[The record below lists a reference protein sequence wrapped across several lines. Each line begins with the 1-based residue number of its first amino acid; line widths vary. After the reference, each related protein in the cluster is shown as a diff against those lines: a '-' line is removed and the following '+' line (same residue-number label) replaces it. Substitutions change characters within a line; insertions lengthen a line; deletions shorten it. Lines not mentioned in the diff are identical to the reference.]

1 MKLLSV
7 NVSMPKEIVVGD
19 KVVVTGIF
27 KTPIS
32 GRVQVGT
39 LGLQGDGQADLENH
53 GGIYKAVYTYPAE
66 HYAYW
71 AHELGRNDFSFG
83 QFGEN
88 LTVEGWIEDQVHIG
102 DVFRIGSVLLEVTQP
117 RVPCYKLAAKMNLPT
132 FPKLFAKSGRVGFYQ
147 RVLSKGALAA
157 GDGIERVKTNE
168 QGVTVREI
176 MDVMYF
182 QRNNVELMKRAIAIP
197 ALTPSWRDEFKER
210 LGMALNA
217 PEA

>member
-7 NVSMPKEIVVGD
+7 NVSIPKEIVIGD
-19 KVVVTGIF
+19 KVVATGIF
-27 KTPIS
+27 KTPVS

-53 GGIYKAVYTYPAE
+53 GGIYKAVYSYPAE

-71 AHELGRNDFSFG
+71 TQELKRADFSFG

-88 LTVEGWIEDQVHIG
+88 LTVEGWTEDQVHIG

-117 RVPCYKLAAKMNLPT
+117 RVPCFKLAIKMNLPT
-132 FPKLFAKSGRVGFYQ
+132 FPKLFAKSGRIGFYQ
-147 RVLSKGALAA
+147 RVLSEGTLAT
-157 GDGIERVKTNE
+157 GDVIERIKTDA
-168 QGVTVREI
+168 QGMTVREV
-176 MDVMYF
+176 MDLMYF
-182 QRNNVELMKRAIAIP
+182 QRNNVELMNRAIAIP
-197 ALTPSWRDEFKER
+197 ALTPGWRDEFKER
-210 LGMALNA
+210 LGMALDA